1 MLRQNPSCPTAKP
14 EFVLYWE
21 IHFVSP
27 GFLPGMVVMLVL
39 QVNINFVHKTE
50 IYTNQVS
57 FSLLEMRLLLFN
69 LLNKSL

>member
-1 MLRQNPSCPTAKP
+1 MLRQNPSRPTAKP

>member
-1 MLRQNPSCPTAKP
+1 MLRQNPSHPTAKP

-21 IHFVSP
+21 IHFVCP

-39 QVNINFVHKTE
+39 QVNIDFVHKSE

-57 FSLLEMRLLLFN
+57 FSLLEMRLLMFN